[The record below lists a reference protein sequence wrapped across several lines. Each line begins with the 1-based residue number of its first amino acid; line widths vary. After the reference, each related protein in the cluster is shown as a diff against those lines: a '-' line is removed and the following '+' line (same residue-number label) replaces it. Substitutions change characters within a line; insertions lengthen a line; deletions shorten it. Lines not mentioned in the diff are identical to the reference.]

1 MALQQTRFAGRKV
14 ARSVCVLLLLA
25 ALPPA
30 LAGEES
36 APHAGSS
43 SWGLGQ
49 VITGGAKMAGVRL
62 PAGSTLVAD
71 SLLETGDEPATVHL
85 QGGQVLRLAG
95 HSSAYFAAVGDG
107 VRMDVRSGQ
116 ATVRGN
122 GPKPRT
128 LSTDMVAFL
137 SSDGRVG
144 EQIASL
150 TSAGF
155 EDDPPPLGTGV
166 EVGAPAISGAERS
179 CLPNVPY
186 PLVDAVIQP
195 GPDVKVAKVYFR
207 AAQHPNFYAVE
218 MTSALDDFEA
228 ILPAPGPGTDQ
239 VIYYVEAVSNSLESS
254 RTEEY
259 TADVRE
265 DEDCD
270 TSRFLGKKPKI
281 ALLPTVPNSPLVP
294 PGFQPLGILGAAGG
308 GLGAGAL
315 TGIIGGGLAGG
326 VLLLDELEDDER
338 PASPVAP

>member
-1 MALQQTRFAGRKV
+1 MALQQPRFVSRKIV
-14 ARSVCVLLLLA
+14 GLVGALLLVG
-25 ALPPA
+25 LPSA
-30 LAGEES
+30 LAGDS
-36 APHAGSS
+36 GS

-49 VITGGAKMAGVRL
+49 VVSAGTKMGGVGL
-62 PAGSTLVAD
+62 PAGSTLVGD
-71 SLLETGDEPATVHL
+71 RLLETGDQPATIHL
-85 QGGQVLRLAG
+85 QGGQVLRLAR

-116 ATVRGN
+116 ATVRGVE
-122 GPKPRT
+122 PEART
-128 LSTDMVAFL
+128 LSQDMVAFL

-144 EQIASL
+144 YQVASL

-218 MTSALDDFEA
+218 MTAALDDFEA

-239 VIYYVEAVSNSLESS
+239 VVYYVEAVSNSLESS

-259 TADVRE
+259 TADVVE

-270 TSRFLGKKPKI
+270 TSRFLGKDPKI
-281 ALLPTVPNSPLVP
+281 ALVPTVPNSPAVP
-294 PGFQPLGILGAAGG
+294 PGFQPLGILGVSGG
-308 GLGAGAL
+308 GLGVGAL
-315 TGIIGGGLAGG
+315 TGIVAGGVAGG
-326 VLLLDELEDDER
+326 VLLFDELDDDER
-338 PASPVAP
+338 PASPVTP